1 MENPFEL
8 LDDDRD
14 DDDED
19 ENDHES
25 WFRIIDGFGD
35 GVGCVGDDPAIEYEL
50 VVSPWLRLFML
61 MKVMSH
67 DQNIWQA
74 CNARDPFHSCPK
86 VIFLN
91 WSSAHI

>member
-1 MENPFEL
+1 MVNPFKL

-14 DDDED
+14 DEDED

-25 WFRIIDGFGD
+25 WFRIIDGFG
-35 GVGCVGDDPAIEYEL
+35 CVGDDPVVEYEL
-50 VVSPWLRLFML
+50 DAVSFSLRLFMV
-61 MKVMSH
+61 MKVMSD